1 MNFGGADQKF
11 YAMANGQKQKQA
23 KVTVTTVTSNGRSG
37 GRSRRRRAR
46 TARGNTT
53 TTRTTTISASNRSTR
68 PGRRRNSNRRPRGRA
83 PNTIHQTVTATLG
96 TVGSNQGN
104 AVETELVMLMNP
116 ALTKETTG
124 SNQFG
129 PIQMY
134 AATYAQWRIRS
145 VRLKATPVV
154 GGSAVSGTI
163 GRMSLNMTGNPTSAS
178 WSALGARPHADMVPG
193 RTSILRLSAKNFPGP
208 KEGWYNTN
216 TKGDPNMSIGGSI
229 EVHTL
234 GQTMSTYKNER
245 FTGGLWLLELTAVW
259 EFRNYNPQPGLLNML
274 KGKEEGSNGASIVGE
289 TGKPIEMKV
298 PATSRMGRAAGG
310 STNSEIIWQV
320 ADTTIKT
327 ISMAFP
333 PPFNWLFQGGWWFIK
348 RIADAPVRTG
358 EETFRVYASIQD
370 ARADVPCIAT
380 QNVTVPLGDSSW
392 TYQQVTPGNT
402 GMSDQN
408 QVALELAQPGDPS
421 DDFYSLGMLKIPVR
435 GGNDQQYRNISAAA
449 IFTFPTTRNSF
460 NGTTYWTP
468 AVGLGFSPENAKN
481 PAASVLT
488 MDVFEADYAYYRAG
502 LEFDPSMNGYGGI
515 PVYSY
520 DIAGNNTTV
529 GYAFAYAETYGGDL
543 QFSYVLFKC
552 LNPGPVTLQPNP
564 PASPPVAGSVISWTL
579 NRVPTVSN
587 TDGQSPPTSSTHI
600 WGGLKSTRF
609 AWKMA
614 VNTQITLQ
622 MDRWYVLAFASKAG
636 VSKLTLGT
644 NQLNLK
650 VLNNDPNTALPTDQW
665 TLPGAISHYSG
676 ILNSSGCAITWTPF
690 LSTQVVPSSSRVAD
704 SPVQALDIIPEE
716 DESDE
721 DEDSGY
727 ESGDYEALPDMTDSE
742 EETPGRDEMDAP
754 TRPPTPEPGPGERWE
769 NPPTLVM
776 EKMSPSGKKLYY
788 EMLEKG
794 VPGPV
799 SRRVAQQM
807 HPHPCYEAWSAAY
820 HDALVDGLA
829 PPTARSVAWEKATLA
844 LGSRGHAE

>member
-1 MNFGGADQKF
+1 
-11 YAMANGQKQKQA
+11 MANGQKAKQA
-23 KVTVTTVTSNGRSG
+23 KVTVTTVTSNGGG
-37 GRSRRRRAR
+37 GRRSQRRRSRKS
-46 TARGNTT
+46 RGNAT
-53 TTRTTTISASNRSTR
+53 TTRTTTITTPHRRTR
-68 PGRRRNSNRRPRGRA
+68 PSRRRNGGGRLRGRA
-83 PNTIHQTVTATLG
+83 PNTIHQAVTATLG

-193 RTSILRLSAKNFPGP
+193 RTSILRLNARNFPGP

-234 GQTMSTYKNER
+234 GKTMSTYKNEP

-274 KGKEEGSNGASIVGE
+274 KGKEDNSTAGAQIVGE
-289 TGKPIEMKV
+289 VGKPIEMKV
-298 PATSRMGRAAGG
+298 PSTSRMGRAAGG

-327 ISMAFP
+327 ITEAFP

-348 RIADAPVRTG
+348 RIADAPVRAG

-402 GMSDQN
+402 GLSDSN
-408 QVALELAQPGDPS
+408 QVALELAQPGDPTA
-421 DDFYSLGMLKIPVR
+421 DFASVGHLRIPVR
-435 GGNDQQYRNISAAA
+435 SGNDQQYRNITAAA
-449 IFTFPTTRNSF
+449 IFTTPATRNGSSP
-460 NGTTYWTP
+460 NYYWTP
-468 AVGLGFSPENAKN
+468 AMGLGFSPEESKT
-481 PAASVLT
+481 PASSILT
-488 MDVFEADYAYYRAG
+488 LDIFEADYAFIRDG
-502 LEFDPSMNGYGGI
+502 QEFDPSMNGYGGI

-520 DIAGNNTTV
+520 DIAGNNSTA
-529 GYAFAYAETYGGDL
+529 GYAYAYSETYGGDL
-543 QFSYVLFKC
+543 QFCYVLFKC
-552 LNPGPVTLQPNP
+552 LNPGSFSLAPNIPSSP
-564 PASPPVAGSVISWTL
+564 PAAGDVISWTL
-579 NRVPTVSN
+579 LRTPTVSN
-587 TDGQSPPTSSTHI
+587 TDGGTPPTSTTHI
-600 WGGLKSTRF
+600 WGGLRATRF

-614 VNTQITLQ
+614 VNTQVSLL

-636 VSKLTLGT
+636 VGKLTLGA
-644 NQLNLK
+644 NQLTIK
-650 VLNNDPNTALPTDQW
+650 VLNSDPNT
-665 TLPGAISHYSG
+665 TLPNDAWIQPGALSHLSG
-676 ILNSSGCAITWTPF
+676 ILNSSGNSITWTPF
-690 LSTQVVPSSSRVAD
+690 VSTRVVPA
-704 SPVQALDIIPEE
+704 QQQQMQMLDIIPE
-716 DESDE
+716 DEEPD
-721 DEDSGY
+721 DDDDSGY
-727 ESGDYEALPDMTDSE
+727 ETDEYEALPDMTDSE
-742 EETPGRDEMDAP
+742 EETPGRDELDVP
-754 TRPPTPEPGPGERWE
+754 TRPPTPKPGPGEHWQ
-769 NPPTLVM
+769 NPPRLVM
-776 EKMSPSGKKLYY
+776 EKMTPSGKKLYY

-794 VPGPV
+794 VPELV
-799 SRRVAQQM
+799 SRRVAQEA

-820 HDALVDGLA
+820 HDALADGCS
-829 PPTARSVAWEKATLA
+829 PPTARSVAWDKATSA

>member
-1 MNFGGADQKF
+1 
-11 YAMANGQKQKQA
+11 MANGQKANKQA
-23 KVTVTTVTSNGRSG
+23 KVTVTTVTSNGGGKRSN
-37 GRSRRRRAR
+37 RRRRTRSAR
-46 TARGNTT
+46 KATT
-53 TTRTTTISASNRSTR
+53 TTRTTTISATPARGPGNRR
-68 PGRRRNSNRRPRGRA
+68 PRGQRRPRGRA

-104 AVETELVMLMNP
+104 SVETELVMLMNP

-145 VRLKATPVV
+145 VRLKATPIV

-193 RTSILRLSAKNFPGP
+193 KASVLRLNARNFPGP

-234 GQTMSTYKNER
+234 GKTMSTYKNEP

-274 KGKEEGSNGASIVGE
+274 KGKEDANSGASVVGE
-289 TGKPIEMKV
+289 VGKPIEMKV
-298 PATSRMGRAAGG
+298 SSSSRMGRAAGG

-348 RIADAPVRTG
+348 RIADAPVRAG

-380 QNVTVPLGDSSW
+380 QNVTVPLGESTW

-402 GMSDQN
+402 GLSDQN
-408 QVALELAQPGDPS
+408 QVALTLAQPGEPS
-421 DDFYSLGMLKIPVR
+421 DDFYSLGTLRIPVR

-449 IFTFPTTRNSF
+449 IFTFPTSRNTQ
-460 NGTTYWTP
+460 GGVQYWTP
-468 AVGLGFSPENAKN
+468 AVGLGFSPENAKT
-481 PAASVLT
+481 PGDSVLT
-488 MDVFEADYAYYRAG
+488 LDVFEADYAYFRAG

-520 DIAGNNTTV
+520 DIAGNNSTA
-529 GYAFAYAETYGGDL
+529 GYAFAYATTYGGDL
-543 QFSYVLFKC
+543 QFNYILFKC

-564 PASPPVAGSVISWTL
+564 PASGLTAGPVLSWTL
-579 NRVPTVSN
+579 TRVPTVSN

-600 WGGLKSTRF
+600 WGGLKSSRF

-614 VNTQITLQ
+614 ANTQITLQ
-622 MDRWYVLAFASKAG
+622 MDRWYVLAFATKSG
-636 VSKLTLGT
+636 VPKLTLGA
-644 NQLNLK
+644 NQLSLK
-650 VLNNDPNTALPTDQW
+650 VLTTDPNTALPDNQW
-665 TLPGAISHYSG
+665 ILPGSISHYSG

-690 LSTQVVPSSSRVAD
+690 LSTQVTPSSARIVSGTT
-704 SPVQALDIIPEE
+704 SENPEVVHE
-716 DESDE
+716 DEIE
-721 DEDSGY
+721 AT
-727 ESGDYEALPDMTDSE
+727 DYETDPEMLPDMTDTESE
-742 EETPGRDEMDAP
+742 SSGCEDDEGAP
-754 TRPPTPEPGPGERWE
+754 SRPPTPAPGPGEHWS
-769 NPPTLVM
+769 NPPPLVLG
-776 EKMSPSGKKLYY
+776 KMTPSGKKLYY

-794 VPGPV
+794 VPELV
-799 SRRVAQQM
+799 CRKAAQEAE
-807 HPHPCYEAWSAAY
+807 PHPAYKAWSDAY
-820 HDALVDGLA
+820 HDALVDGCS
-829 PPTARSVAWEKATLA
+829 PPTARSVAWVKATDA